1 MSETIQ
7 QPTKR
12 AKAVATETLDS
23 DEPESQHEEEELLLD
38 QNVLDEGYW
47 PVRRIAAER
56 GNKYLIDWE
65 DDPDGTKHPKTWEP
79 KEFATEAAVLEWEA
93 TKPNRSG
100 RGRPRK
106 SIPRARKS
114 IASPVAGP
122 SSTSKKKA
130 GTYRKSRI
138 VESSSAPE
146 VGASQDA
153 LVQEQ
158 DQEGLGLIFEADVAN
173 NEQERADDS
182 YAEPVQDQG
191 LVSEQ
196 LLQEFQETSTP
207 LSPPTRR
214 EVEVRIS
221 PVRDRDDYEDFDSSQ
236 LITGTQPQQNSSQ
249 APSQSQPPLIDAGA
263 APNLT
268 QKHSQYDP
276 GDTSK
281 STEDNT
287 GSADVTSSS
296 SVHISPATQQFES
309 SAVIPDSQS
318 LLDST
323 SYIPS
328 GDKSEESSKDSDKT
342 GSDPAAANPLPPSQ
356 VTTDSQAGPDTQ
368 IVPES
373 SFLKV
378 CRPM

>member
-1 MSETIQ
+1 MSESIQ

-12 AKAVATETLDS
+12 ARAVATETLDS
-23 DEPESQHEEEELLLD
+23 DQSESPYEEEEPSLD
-38 QNVLDEGYW
+38 QNLLDEGYW

-93 TKPNRSG
+93 TKPNRAG

-106 SIPRARKS
+106 SIPGGRKS

-122 SSTSKKKA
+122 ISTSKKKA

-146 VGASQDA
+146 IGASQDA

-158 DQEGLGLIFEADVAN
+158 DEEGLGLDFQADVAD
-173 NEQERADDS
+173 NEQERANDS
-182 YAEPVQDQG
+182 YAEPIQDQD

-196 LLQEFQETSTP
+196 LLQEFQETTTP

-221 PVRDRDDYEDFDSSQ
+221 PVRTRDDYEDFDSSQ
-236 LITGTQPQQNSSQ
+236 LITGTQP
-249 APSQSQPPLIDAGA
+249 SQSQPPVIDAGA

-268 QKHSQYDP
+268 QKHSQYEP
-276 GDTSK
+276 EDTPK

-296 SVHISPATQQFES
+296 SANINTATQQFES
-309 SAVIPDSQS
+309 SAIIPDSQS

-342 GSDPAAANPLPPSQ
+342 GSDPAATNPLAPSQ
-356 VTTDSQAGPDTQ
+356 VTTDSQAGPDSQT
-368 IVPES
+368 VPEG